1 VVHFA
6 QENGYYPY
14 GTQRL
19 LLYRETSPQAFP
31 GPTGDYHAFKV
42 WHRINLQS
50 FICSPSNVH
59 LTPSSWA
66 GRGETAQS
74 KRTSHRHQ
82 LERHFICQGG
92 GL

>member
-1 VVHFA
+1 MFPMMQQAHEGGVRYVVHFA

-42 WHRINLQS
+42 RPYRYLQ
-50 FICSPSNVH
+50 PYLAPV
-59 LTPSSWA
+59 
-66 GRGETAQS
+66 
-74 KRTSHRHQ
+74 
-82 LERHFICQGG
+82 
-92 GL
+92 